1 MDVVGVTA
9 VGCVCV
15 DVVPMCCC
23 CGGGGG
29 GGDLC

>member
-23 CGGGGG
+23 CCCCGGGG
-29 GGDLC
+29 LC